1 MIQNFSLVHTSEI
14 LGSTI
19 ALWGSSRH
27 GPEISSKTELEKVL
41 PNGNV
46 PEV

>member
-1 MIQNFSLVHTSEI
+1 MLKKN
-14 LGSTI
+14 STI

-46 PEV
+46 PEVQGGWEL